1 LESSMSTF
9 RYTPKKEM
17 ISVQKVFCEQH
28 YVHRH
33 VHMHDH
39 TEVLL
44 ITSPGKVQIFNN
56 GNRREVTT
64 PALIVHQA
72 GSYHSTDTLEIGN
85 EGYSSYCIFF
95 YEQFVKQISQSLLRG
110 ALLFDDQ
117 CLILELTED
126 QNTALSH
133 HAELLTREKGNSEKS
148 LLLLL
153 LILAE
158 AKEILQDKSAICLN
172 NPNDYIFDVA
182 QYLVE
187 HFDEPATT
195 AQIAMRFHVSV
206 SKLTADFRMI
216 TNQTPKDFISN
227 LRWNRALEL
236 LRAQPKTQI
245 AEIAYRCGFSGESY
259 FIQCF
264 QKRMGTTPNAYRKAM
279 RDVKSKGT
287 KTENESGALGL
298 NDRGHSYE
306 ISDQ

>member
-1 LESSMSTF
+1 MESSMSTF

-95 YEQFVKQISQSLLRG
+95 YEQFVRQIPESLLQG
-110 ALLFDDQ
+110 ALLLDDQ
-117 CLILELTED
+117 CLILELTET
-126 QNTALSH
+126 QNRVLAH
-133 HAELLTREKGNSEKS
+133 YAELLTREKGNREKS
-148 LLLLL
+148 LFLLL

-158 AKEILQDKSAICLN
+158 AKEILQATSPICLN
-172 NPNDYIFDVA
+172 NPNGYIFDVT

-187 HFDEPATT
+187 HFDEPMTT
-195 AQIAMRFHVSV
+195 ALIASHFHVSV

-216 TNQTPKDFISN
+216 TNRTPKEFLSN

-236 LRAQPKTQI
+236 LRAQPKAQI
-245 AEIAYRCGFSGESY
+245 AEIAYQCGFSGESY

-264 QKRMGTTPNAYRKAM
+264 QKKMGTTPNAYRKQF
-279 RDVKSKGT
+279 DEV
-287 KTENESGALGL
+287 
-298 NDRGHSYE
+298 
-306 ISDQ
+306 